1 MSTRNLA
8 IKLKKRRCALLTVG
22 LKDPAHAVCCGV
34 LNLLSQADPDR
45 EASPWLRPIALRPQ
59 DGGSF

>member
-1 MSTRNLA
+1 MLKRRLN
-8 IKLKKRRCALLTVG
+8 KKKRKIALSVEV
-22 LKDPAHAVCCGV
+22 LKDPAHAVCCEV

-45 EASPWLRPIALRPQ
+45 DAPRWLRPIALRPQ